1 EFKLDGV
8 FRVGISA
15 YFTAIFPPRVD
26 VRFGITGTTLR
37 AAGSRTLRIRELRHA
52 RTQIVYRYL
61 IERKN
66 TCERAPFGGHVGN
79 GHARGHWKIRHAIA
93 HEFNGVIEYFVF
105 VEEAAQGDD
114 HVLADDTRRK
124 ISFQP
129 DLGDFRDLPPSH
141 ASCPN
146 TRGIGAYNRCAKR
159 SHRAVEIRV
168 RIAGHDQR
176 TGN

>member
-1 EFKLDGV
+1 MRDHGRKIQFKLDGV
-8 FRVGISA
+8 LRVGVGTEFA
-15 YFTAIFPPRVD
+15 AVLPPRVD
-26 VRFGITGTTLR
+26 VGFGITGTTLR

-66 TCERAPFGGHVGN
+66 ACERAPLGGHVGN
-79 GHARGHWKIRHAIA
+79 GHARGHWKIRHAVA

-124 ISFQP
+124 ISFQH
-129 DLGDFRDLPPSH
+129 DLGDFRDLPPRHSGG
-141 ASCPN
+141 PN
-146 TRGIGAYNRCAKR
+146 TGGVGAYNRRPECR
-159 SHRAVEIRV
+159 HRAVQI
-168 RIAGHDQR
+168 GM
-176 TGN
+176 